1 MEEFASVD
9 GSVVLGASEDDA
21 GDGKTEEEDEPHDDC
36 EFGGLFGRSCGDGRE
51 LGLGLGLGL
60 LVTGRVGGLRFGGL
74 TRRAC
79 LFHERI
85 YFIIEI

>member
-21 GDGKTEEEDEPHDDC
+21 GDGKTEEEDEPDDDC

-51 LGLGLGLGL
+51 LGEGLGL
-60 LVTGRVGGLRFGGL
+60 LVAGRVGGLGFGGS

-79 LFHERI
+79 LFHARI
-85 YFIIEI
+85 DFIIEI